1 MLLERRACSC
11 ACEARQSSRFDC
23 SLGASQRLEAARL
36 FHSRETTHGQL
47 RGLTQSPAHVFDD
60 PATAKAAA
68 SRSPGVMVG
77 PLEASWKAITDTL
90 APVVT
95 TVSSVAEKAGDT
107 VVTAARTTVLAKRD
121 VEKQGTPL
129 RDGIRAA
136 RESWNAAI
144 RAADGAA
151 TSAARET
158 NEFATLAKA
167 RTAPLAPFYTAVHDT
182 YVARP
187 EALVTGVALV
197 PFVATLPFSKSLA
210 VKNGAVAALLVGAPV
225 AAMKVLD
232 SDRD

>member
-1 MLLERRACSC
+1 
-11 ACEARQSSRFDC
+11 
-23 SLGASQRLEAARL
+23 
-36 FHSRETTHGQL
+36 
-47 RGLTQSPAHVFDD
+47 
-60 PATAKAAA
+60 
-68 SRSPGVMVG
+68 MVG

-90 APVVT
+90 APVTT

-107 VVTAARTTVLAKRD
+107 VVSAARTTVLAKRD
-121 VEKQGTPL
+121 VDKQGTPL

-136 RESWNAAI
+136 RESWNAAVQ
-144 RAADGAA
+144 AADGAA

-197 PFVATLPFSKSLA
+197 PFVATLPFSRSLA

-232 SDRD
+232 PDRK

>member
-1 MLLERRACSC
+1 
-11 ACEARQSSRFDC
+11 
-23 SLGASQRLEAARL
+23 
-36 FHSRETTHGQL
+36 
-47 RGLTQSPAHVFDD
+47 
-60 PATAKAAA
+60 
-68 SRSPGVMVG
+68 MVG
-77 PLEASWKAITDTL
+77 PLEASWKAVTDL
-90 APVVT
+90 VAPVKT

-107 VVTAARTTVLAKRD
+107 VVSAARTTVLATRD
-121 VEKQGTPL
+121 VDKEGTPL

-136 RESWNAAI
+136 RESWNDAMK
-144 RAADGAA
+144 AADGAA

-158 NEFATLAKA
+158 TEFATLARA
-167 RTAPLAPFYTAVHDT
+167 RARPLAPFYTAVHDT

-232 SDRD
+232 ADRD

>member
-1 MLLERRACSC
+1 MTVAVTTSAGLWPAAQSALKKVSKVSPRSAMMMHER
-11 ACEARQSSRFDC
+11 AR
-23 SLGASQRLEAARL
+23 
-36 FHSRETTHGQL
+36 T
-47 RGLTQSPAHVFDD
+47 PV
-60 PATAKAAA
+60 PAT
-68 SRSPGVMVG
+68 
-77 PLEASWKAITDTL
+77 
-90 APVVT
+90 
-95 TVSSVAEKAGDT
+95 
-107 VVTAARTTVLAKRD
+107 RD
-121 VEKQGTPL
+121 VDKEGTPL

-144 RAADGAA
+144 LAADGAA

-158 NEFATLAKA
+158 TEFAMLARA
-167 RTAPLAPFYTAVHDT
+167 RARPLAPFYTAVHDT

-232 SDRD
+232 PDRD

>member
-1 MLLERRACSC
+1 
-11 ACEARQSSRFDC
+11 
-23 SLGASQRLEAARL
+23 
-36 FHSRETTHGQL
+36 
-47 RGLTQSPAHVFDD
+47 
-60 PATAKAAA
+60 
-68 SRSPGVMVG
+68 MVG

-90 APVVT
+90 APVTT

-107 VVTAARTTVLAKRD
+107 VVSAARTTVLAKRD
-121 VEKQGTPL
+121 VEKEGTPL

-136 RESWNAAI
+136 RESWNAAMK
-144 RAADGAA
+144 AADGAA

-158 NEFATLAKA
+158 TEFATLAKA
-167 RTAPLAPFYTAVHDT
+167 RARPLAPFYTAVHDT

-197 PFVATLPFSKSLA
+197 PFVATLPFSRSLA

-232 SDRD
+232 PDRD

>member
-1 MLLERRACSC
+1 MSYWTLASEISKASYAAAAHWLRHS
-11 ACEARQSSRFDC
+11 
-23 SLGASQRLEAARL
+23 SLGANHRPTTERLKPTAIRQLELYLELSTSASHALQL
-36 FHSRETTHGQL
+36 FS
-47 RGLTQSPAHVFDD
+47 S
-60 PATAKAAA
+60 
-68 SRSPGVMVG
+68 MVG

-90 APVVT
+90 APVTT

-107 VVTAARTTVLAKRD
+107 VVSAARTTVLAKRD
-121 VEKQGTPL
+121 VDKQGTPL

-136 RESWNAAI
+136 RESWNAAVQ
-144 RAADGAA
+144 AADGAA

>member
-1 MLLERRACSC
+1 
-11 ACEARQSSRFDC
+11 
-23 SLGASQRLEAARL
+23 
-36 FHSRETTHGQL
+36 
-47 RGLTQSPAHVFDD
+47 
-60 PATAKAAA
+60 
-68 SRSPGVMVG
+68 MVG

-121 VEKQGTPL
+121 VDKQGTPL

-136 RESWNAAI
+136 RESWNAAV

-167 RTAPLAPFYTAVHDT
+167 RTAPLAPCYTAVHDT

-197 PFVATLPFSKSLA
+197 PFVATLPFSRSLA
-210 VKNGAVAALLVGAPV
+210 VKNGAVAALHVEEAAAAAVCEPGQADRAHAQSTAKCTPCCCTGATLNSSHHALKHLPEAIHHTIRSRFV
-225 AAMKVLD
+225 TTAGDAHSKM
-232 SDRD
+232 

>member
-1 MLLERRACSC
+1 
-11 ACEARQSSRFDC
+11 
-23 SLGASQRLEAARL
+23 
-36 FHSRETTHGQL
+36 
-47 RGLTQSPAHVFDD
+47 
-60 PATAKAAA
+60 
-68 SRSPGVMVG
+68 MVG

-90 APVVT
+90 APVT
-95 TVSSVAEKAGDT
+95 PTVSSVAEKAGDT

-121 VEKQGTPL
+121 VDKQGTPL

>member
-1 MLLERRACSC
+1 
-11 ACEARQSSRFDC
+11 
-23 SLGASQRLEAARL
+23 
-36 FHSRETTHGQL
+36 
-47 RGLTQSPAHVFDD
+47 
-60 PATAKAAA
+60 
-68 SRSPGVMVG
+68 MVG

-90 APVVT
+90 SPLRT

-121 VEKQGTPL
+121 VDKQGTPL

-136 RESWNAAI
+136 RESWNAAV
-144 RAADGAA
+144 RGADGAA